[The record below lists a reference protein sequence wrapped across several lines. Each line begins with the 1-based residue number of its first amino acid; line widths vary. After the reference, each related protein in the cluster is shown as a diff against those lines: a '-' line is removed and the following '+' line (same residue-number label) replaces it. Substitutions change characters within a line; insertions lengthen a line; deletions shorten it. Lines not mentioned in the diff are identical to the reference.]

1 MDIAKF
7 APVLVT
13 VALLSTNA
21 SGGDF
26 TLESIDVRANVAYA
40 AGTSQSLE
48 FDLAS
53 PICTDFAARVREQLA
68 KEQPRTG
75 APRIEVSNIPVKATL
90 RTLEP
95 NHYESRAFGGQRQ
108 LECYSPSNGEAA
120 YARIGLVKN

>member
-13 VALLSTNA
+13 LALLSTNA

-53 PICTDFAARVREQLA
+53 PICTDFAARVREQ
-68 KEQPRTG
+68 PRTG
-75 APRIEVSNIPVKATL
+75 APRIEMSNIPVKATL